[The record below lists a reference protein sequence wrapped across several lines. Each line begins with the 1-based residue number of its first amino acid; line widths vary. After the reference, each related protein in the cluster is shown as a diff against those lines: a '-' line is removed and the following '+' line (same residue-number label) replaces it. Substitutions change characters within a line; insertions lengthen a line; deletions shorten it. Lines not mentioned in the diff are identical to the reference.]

1 MIAFNDMIANMLSNK
16 KLNPNV
22 TQLFIRGTKF
32 RISLAFVTQFYFA
45 VPKIIGLFTIKY
57 RLLDNY

>member
-1 MIAFNDMIANMLSNK
+1 MIANMLSNK

-32 RISLAFVTQFYFA
+32 RISLAFITQFYFA
-45 VPKIIGLFTIKY
+45 VPKIIRLFTIKY
-57 RLLDNY
+57 RLLDKY